1 MTDAQ
6 RLQTLLRDLAV
17 KTGTFTLA
25 SGKTSDFY
33 VDARVVTLH
42 AEGSRIV
49 GDLVLSRLH
58 PDVVGVGGMTM
69 GADPITS
76 AVTTLSTLRG
86 RPLHGFLIRKEAKGH
101 GTGKFVEGLVNLPEG
116 SPVCVLEDTTT
127 TGGSLIKAIQR
138 AQDAGLK
145 VVQCITVVDREEG
158 AMQRLADAGW
168 TLEALSTRT
177 DLLDD

>member
-1 MTDAQ
+1 MTDSQ
-6 RLQTLLRDLAV
+6 RLRTLLRDLAV

-58 PDVVGVGGMTM
+58 PDVVGVGGMTL

-76 AVTTLSTLRG
+76 AVTTLSTLRD

-101 GTGKFVEGLVNLPEG
+101 GTGKFVEGLVNLPKG
-116 SPVCVLEDTTT
+116 SAVCVLEDTTT
-127 TGGSLIKAIQR
+127 TGGSLLKAIKR
-138 AQDAGLK
+138 AQDAGLR
-145 VVQCITVVDREEG
+145 VVQCITVVDRQEG
-158 AMQRLADAGW
+158 AVQRLADAGW
-168 TLEALSTRT
+168 ALEALASRSE
-177 DLLDD
+177 LLDS

>member
-1 MTDAQ
+1 MTDLH
-6 RLQTLLRDLAV
+6 RLQALLRDLAV

-49 GDLVLSRLH
+49 GDLILSRLH

-101 GTGKFVEGLVNLPEG
+101 GTGRFVEGLVNLPKG
-116 SPVCVLEDTTT
+116 SAVCVVEDTTT

-138 AQDAGLK
+138 AEDAGLR
-145 VVQCITVVDREEG
+145 VVQCVTVVDREEG
-158 AMQRLADAGW
+158 AMQRLADEGW
-168 TLEALSTRT
+168 QLEALSTRSE
-177 DLLDD
+177 LLDR